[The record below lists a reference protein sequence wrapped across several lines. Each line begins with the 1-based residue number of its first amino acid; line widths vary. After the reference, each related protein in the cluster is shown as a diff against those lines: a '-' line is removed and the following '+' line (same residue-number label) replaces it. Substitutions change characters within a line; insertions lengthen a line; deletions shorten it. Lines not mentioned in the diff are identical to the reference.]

1 MIIWSIAK
9 TTVGDALRKKVVQIF
24 LVVAIGLII
33 ISLSFSQNLSFS
45 AREGSSVDLY
55 LLKGFGLGLMALAGG
70 LISLV
75 MGVSLIPQ
83 EIERRTIYTI
93 LSKPVQRYEFIVG
106 KFLGAILTLT
116 ICIALMGTVFMG
128 VVAAKA
134 YSANKSQ
141 TAVSAPAASGGLES
155 AGTQVAEAQL
165 FDVNSLMGIVNVLMQ
180 FVLLTSVVMLFSVF
194 FTPTINFFM
203 GLGVYVIGLMA
214 SLTSTL
220 ARIEPGTTPTILQ
233 VFYTVVHAVIP
244 NFDKFNQ
251 MNSILHPEVAIINM
265 PIYTFQTSLYGLIY
279 SLIVMTLAV
288 IIFEQKEV

>member
-24 LVVAIGLII
+24 LVVAIGLIV
-33 ISLSFSQNLSFS
+33 ISLSFSQNLAFS
-45 AREGSSVDLY
+45 AKEGSSVDLY

-106 KFLGAILTLT
+106 KFLGAILTLA
-116 ICIALMGTVFMG
+116 ICMALMGTVFMG
-128 VVAAKA
+128 VIAAKA
-134 YSANKSQ
+134 YAANASQ
-141 TAVSAPAASGGLES
+141 VMPAVTAAGGLES
-155 AGTQVAEAQL
+155 TAAQVTKVQL
-165 FDVNSLMGIVNVLMQ
+165 FDVNSLMGVVNVFMQ

-194 FTPTINFFM
+194 FTPTINFFL

-214 SLTSTL
+214 SLTETL
-220 ARIEPGTTPTILQ
+220 AWHDPDTSPTILQ
-233 VFYTVVHAVIP
+233 AFYTVVHAVIP

-251 MNSILHPEVAIINM
+251 MNSLLHPEMAVTNM
-265 PIYTFQTSLYGLIY
+265 PLYTFQTSLYGLIY
-279 SLIVMTLAV
+279 ALIAMTVAV